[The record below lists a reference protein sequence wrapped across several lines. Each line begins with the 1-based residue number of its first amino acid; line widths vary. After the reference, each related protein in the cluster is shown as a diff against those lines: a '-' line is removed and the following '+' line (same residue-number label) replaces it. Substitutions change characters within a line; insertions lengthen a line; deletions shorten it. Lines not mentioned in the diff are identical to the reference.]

1 MDVSEAVIARH
12 SARAFLAQP
21 VDRALLER
29 VLNLAARAPSGGNLQ
44 PWHLTVVTGEPLQ
57 RLTAAVAERMTAG
70 VDASMAEY
78 DIYPSNLHSPYRERR
93 FRSGEQ
99 LYDAHGITRENR
111 AARMGEF
118 ARNFT
123 FFGAPVGLL
132 CHVDRRMNQPQWS
145 DLGMYLQTLMLLLTE
160 HGLASC
166 AQEAWAVAY
175 QAIDEFLAVP
185 EELTLFCGMA
195 IGYSDTSAPVNNYR
209 AERAPLDEFAS
220 FVGW

>member
-12 SARAFLAQP
+12 SARAFLPKP

-29 VLNLAARAPSGGNLQ
+29 LLALAARSPSGGNLQ
-44 PWHLTVVTGEPLQ
+44 PWHITVVTGDPL
-57 RLTAAVAERMTAG
+57 LKLIATVAEGMTAG
-70 VDASMAEY
+70 VDISMTEY

-99 LYDAHGITRENR
+99 LYEAHGITRENR
-111 AARMGEF
+111 AARLGEF

-123 FFGAPVGLL
+123 FFGAPVGLF
-132 CHVDRRMNQPQWS
+132 CHVDRRMSQPQWS

-175 QAIDEFLAVP
+175 EAIDEFLAVP
-185 EELTLFCGMA
+185 AEHTLFCGMA
-195 IGYSDTSAPVNNYR
+195 IGYPDTSAAVNGYR
-209 AERAPLDEFAS
+209 AERAPLEEFAS